1 MPYYSWLLSSLLA
14 SQIGGS
20 PSLPAITAPPAAN
33 PQRPTAAATS
43 TADEKAGHP
52 NAGQS
57 STSSIPAASPT
68 GAARPQSS
76 PLRPTTAQLVAD
88 ALTLPT
94 GNTIGGQPVSLV
106 SVVATAPER
115 QRQTEAIHAYWKLAD
130 AIGEY
135 RCCYERQQRVA
146 RLRAGNG
153 EAADLR
159 TAQADAAAQV
169 REAEV
174 QVTTA
179 QHDLA
184 EILLLT
190 PGTPLPLPEDRPLVG
205 PYRTQFAQLFAG
217 KQAPQRARMLDQTLP
232 LRGRAVEGHAAALL
246 AAEDTLDAAIELQ
259 AGGQESLAGVL
270 SALDSHIRQ
279 QRAFLAAVC
288 RYNHDIADYAL
299 AVVPPQTTP
308 DIIVGTLIKQ
318 NRPAAQPVMPLPT
331 TATLPATYLAPAP
344 TRGAGVPPAISGAGV
359 PPAIPNQPTR
369 RPAARCCRYD
379 AGNGPAGWRGRN
391 LAYRNRTRRC
401 SQFAARQRARGTP
414 TGPAAGIGYPS
425 GPGETGQSGIAARGR
440 RSDRRSHHAPSQKP
454 VLENGLAQTSVQ
466 GAYAGLA
473 GLTPAAQTN
482 KLTTILYS
490 ERNLSAGV
498 GQPSGLPADKA
509 PVLRLIDCLRMSPA
523 GSRTTVIETYWA
535 ACQVE
540 AQYQNLAE
548 QTQWL
553 EALRPTLSA
562 QSPPLPT
569 AMLKLRAAR
578 LAVEADRAD
587 TEAERT
593 AARFQLSAAT
603 GLGTE
608 KTLPQAAS
616 LPFVGHWPLPA
627 SSSDNYSWS
636 HLRLK
641 AIIPQREAVITAR
654 AAVVVAAD
662 ASRAAAAADFMAGR
676 VSVERVLARIG
687 LQAHETS
694 AFLESV
700 TAYNR
705 AIAQYACQ
713 LFPQVRRP
721 RNLSPR

>member
-1 MPYYSWLLSSLLA
+1 
-14 SQIGGS
+14 
-20 PSLPAITAPPAAN
+20 
-33 PQRPTAAATS
+33 
-43 TADEKAGHP
+43 
-52 NAGQS
+52 
-57 STSSIPAASPT
+57 
-68 GAARPQSS
+68 
-76 PLRPTTAQLVAD
+76 
-88 ALTLPT
+88 
-94 GNTIGGQPVSLV
+94 LV

-270 SALDSHIRQ
+270 TALDSHIRQ

-369 RPAARCCRYD
+369 ARP
-379 AGNGPAGWRGRN
+379 PV
-391 LAYRNRTRRC
+391 
-401 SQFAARQRARGTP
+401 
-414 TGPAAGIGYPS
+414 AAGTTPEMAPPVGAEETSPIETAPAVVPNSLRGNEPEAPQLAPPQES
-425 GPGETGQSGIAARGR
+425 AIPLVPEKPGKAASPPADGEATGGPTT
-440 RSDRRSHHAPSQKP
+440 RSSQKP

-490 ERNLSAGV
+490 ERNLSAAV

-641 AIIPQREAVITAR
+641 AIIPRREAVITAR

-705 AIAQYACQ
+705 AIAQYACAT
-713 LFPQVRRP
+713 LPAS
-721 RNLSPR
+721 SPAEKLVAALMVE